1 MRTDAS
7 GARQVF
13 QARGGAVGESPLFIC
28 GKDMAFDLDLIR
40 SAAQRVASSHGLD
53 VVDVEY
59 QGGAKHRLLRIFI
72 EKNADERAKL
82 AAQSSGRVE
91 TVAAHEDVPREG
103 MNPEHFS
110 GVTHED
116 CQVFSTDFG
125 TLLDVEELMP
135 GTAEYTLE
143 VSSPG
148 LDRSLQ
154 SRGDYERFAG
164 SLVKLSTFE
173 PVAGNRHWQGRMTSL
188 DGDTL
193 HLDLTALKQKNKGK
207 QKKPTTETVE
217 IALGNIEKAQLIPE
231 I

>member
-1 MRTDAS
+1 M
-7 GARQVF
+7 
-13 QARGGAVGESPLFIC
+13 GESPLFIC
-28 GKDMAFDLDLIR
+28 GKDMAFDLDTIR

-59 QGGAKHRLLRIFI
+59 QGGAKHRMLRIFI
-72 EKNADERAKL
+72 EKNAEQRSKL
-82 AAQSSGRVE
+82 AAQSSGAVE
-91 TVAAHEDVPREG
+91 TMGAHEEMPREG

-116 CQVFSTDFG
+116 CSAFSTDFG

-135 GTAEYTLE
+135 GASEYTLE

-148 LDRSLQ
+148 LDRKLQ
-154 SRGDYERFAG
+154 SRTDYERFAG

-173 PVAGNRHWQGRMTSL
+173 PVNGNRHWQGRMAGL
-188 DGDTL
+188 EGDTL
-193 HLDLTALKQKNKGK
+193 RLDLTAVKQKGKGK
-207 QKKPTTETVE
+207 EKKSAAETVE
-217 IALGNIEKAQLIPE
+217 IALGNVEKAQLIPE